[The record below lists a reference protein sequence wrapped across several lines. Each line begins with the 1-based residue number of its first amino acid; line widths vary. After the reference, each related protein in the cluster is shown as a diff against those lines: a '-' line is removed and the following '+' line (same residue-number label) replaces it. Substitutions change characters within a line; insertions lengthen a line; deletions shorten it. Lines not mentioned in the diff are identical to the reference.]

1 MNTRSKTNEPTIPAG
16 GWGSLK
22 EVSTILLKQHVPVEG
37 GALLLQQNKPDG
49 FMCVSCSWA
58 KPAHPHPAEFC
69 ESGAKATAWEITSKT
84 VDAGFFA
91 RHTLRQLESWHD
103 HELEDAGRLTV
114 PMKWDGALDRYVEI
128 GWDQAFAEIGAQ
140 LKQCDPKKV
149 VFYSSGRASLET
161 SYMYALLARMYGN
174 NNLPDSSNMCH
185 ESTSVALPKSIGVPV
200 GTVVLD
206 DFEKTDCIFFF
217 GQNVGVNSPRMLHQL
232 QEARKRGVPIVTFN
246 PLRERGL
253 VSFVNP
259 QSPAEML
266 SGHETAISTQ
276 YHQLKAGGDLAAL
289 MGMCKAVIAADDAAR
304 TAGGAR
310 VLDAAFVA
318 EHTHGFDAF
327 AEQARACPWDEIERE
342 SGLARAQIEEAA
354 GQYMRSNACMGVYGM
369 GLTQHRNGV
378 QTVNML
384 VNLLLLRG
392 NIGKPGAGI
401 CPVRGHSNVQGQR
414 TVGISEKPE
423 LVPLD
428 KLKAQYGFEPP
439 RDKGMNTIEA
449 CEAIRDRKL
458 EALVSLGGNLVRAVP
473 DHGPM
478 EQAWRD
484 VPLTVHIATKLNR
497 SHLVHG
503 KVAYL
508 LPCLGRIEVDRQ
520 QTGEQAVTMEDST
533 ACMHGSRG
541 RAEPAAGTLLSE
553 PAIVAGI
560 AKALLPPNPRLDW
573 DAWVADYGRIRDAIA
588 ETYPEIFHDFNARMW
603 TPGGFRKP
611 LGAAHRQWKTETGK
625 ANFTTP
631 DGLVADPDMPRH
643 PEALRLFTVRSDGQ
657 FNTTIYSL
665 EDRFRGAQRR
675 DVLFM
680 AREDMD
686 ARGLAD
692 GDLVTASTAVDDG
705 VERRVENLQV
715 IEFPVPAG
723 CVAGYYPELN
733 PLIPLWH
740 YAKESKVP
748 AAKSID
754 IVIAKSGTTRDPS
767 RMH

>member
-1 MNTRSKTNEPTIPAG
+1 
-16 GWGSLK
+16 
-22 EVSTILLKQHVPVEG
+22 
-37 GALLLQQNKPDG
+37 
-49 FMCVSCSWA
+49 
-58 KPAHPHPAEFC
+58 
-69 ESGAKATAWEITSKT
+69 
-84 VDAGFFA
+84 
-91 RHTLRQLESWHD
+91 
-103 HELEDAGRLTV
+103 
-114 PMKWDGALDRYVEI
+114 
-128 GWDQAFAEIGAQ
+128 
-140 LKQCDPKKV
+140 
-149 VFYSSGRASLET
+149 
-161 SYMYALLARMYGN
+161 
-174 NNLPDSSNMCH
+174 
-185 ESTSVALPKSIGVPV
+185 
-200 GTVVLD
+200 
-206 DFEKTDCIFFF
+206 
-217 GQNVGVNSPRMLHQL
+217 MLHQL

-458 EALVSLGGNLVRAVP
+458 EALVSLGGNL
-473 DHGPM
+473 
-478 EQAWRD
+478 
-484 VPLTVHIATKLNR
+484 
-497 SHLVHG
+497 
-503 KVAYL
+503 
-508 LPCLGRIEVDRQ
+508 
-520 QTGEQAVTMEDST
+520 
-533 ACMHGSRG
+533 
-541 RAEPAAGTLLSE
+541 
-553 PAIVAGI
+553 
-560 AKALLPPNPRLDW
+560 ALIN
-573 DAWVADYGRIRDAIA
+573 I
-588 ETYPEIFHDFNARMW
+588 
-603 TPGGFRKP
+603 
-611 LGAAHRQWKTETGK
+611 
-625 ANFTTP
+625 
-631 DGLVADPDMPRH
+631 
-643 PEALRLFTVRSDGQ
+643 
-657 FNTTIYSL
+657 
-665 EDRFRGAQRR
+665 
-675 DVLFM
+675 
-680 AREDMD
+680 
-686 ARGLAD
+686 
-692 GDLVTASTAVDDG
+692 
-705 VERRVENLQV
+705 
-715 IEFPVPAG
+715 
-723 CVAGYYPELN
+723 
-733 PLIPLWH
+733 
-740 YAKESKVP
+740 
-748 AAKSID
+748 
-754 IVIAKSGTTRDPS
+754 
-767 RMH
+767 